1 MTPGGTQPRPNDDDG
16 DFGEALQNRL
26 SALAARLE
34 RLAKTPPPV
43 ARDTPAAM
51 KPAPEPGPEV
61 ASSEPE
67 QTAPVEVEPNYDPPP
82 PWDDSEDEDG
92 ETIEA
97 GRKPADPDPTE
108 IVEIAAALREF
119 DHRAGPADRDR
130 PLPVEQSPESGTEG
144 RLATIRKRID
154 ALKSRRDAP
163 VRADA
168 PVARAE
174 PKPATTS
181 DKAPRTPPTAPRT
194 PPTAPR
200 PGAGE
205 TLSGVSRPAPPLR
218 PQTPPSMTSDGAS
231 ELAEA
236 IAALAR
242 RTEEKREPAPPRPPA
257 AAPVQPPPAAQLPP
271 ADIGRLTDQLDELR
285 RLVRAGNAE
294 SDMSAIEAAQ
304 GVIMERLDQLMR
316 RGSESNLDEI
326 ARQILERVPS
336 SERIDAMS
344 AELDRLSER
353 MAAMDYREE
362 LVRIEARLL
371 AFEERLGAVPE
382 RAEAD
387 GPMAG
392 QLEAS
397 LAGIRESVDGLAR
410 MLNNDGGQ
418 ALARLEERLNQVS
431 DRFEATLESAPR
443 AGAVANLFER
453 LEVLAARGEA
463 AAPAIE
469 ALAKEIV
476 EIRTREQN
484 ELASLDANIQTLAQ
498 RLDSAISGK
507 VFEARSLDDLE
518 SRLASLSKRL
528 DALGSADPS
537 AEHAAEL
544 RLIEDQLAQ
553 LSGRI
558 DQLDAADPSPG
569 GLAELERQ
577 VAELMA
583 RLDQVSTD
591 HGSLRLIQE
600 HLGKLEQ
607 VVTNAGCQSPEAI
620 QQAARNAVR
629 ELSTLGGPPANSAA
643 LDALK
648 SDLRALQRAAEET
661 DRETGDS
668 IEQVNQTLDR
678 IVARL
683 SGLEQEIRGR
693 SGGGSSRGVVAASGA
708 DAAAGDADEWDP
720 IPPDQPLGPDAPRP
734 RSAPTAADRERRAD
748 FIAAAR
754 RAAQAA
760 AAEHA
765 MQRAASQREEE
776 AEDRPKGRLRRM
788 LSDHRRPLIIAAGA
802 IVLTIAVL
810 TILQPFGGGNDP
822 AANGGEASAVVE
834 PAPADAPDPGA
845 FFADPSVAPGAAP
858 AGAADLAYSAV
869 PEPALGLPPAAGP
882 DPMTLGAIPANEMA
896 VTYPMPEEAIGS
908 LRLRAAASSGDPA
921 ALYEVA
927 TRYADGRFVG
937 RDLAEAAI
945 WFERAA
951 ESGLAVA
958 QQHLASLYEQGL
970 GVPQDRQRAY
980 EWYLLAAE
988 QGNVMAM
995 HNLGVLLSQGIGD
1008 TPDFA
1013 GAIEWFTAAAAH
1025 GIRDSQYNLGV
1036 IYARG
1041 IGTDVDFMA
1050 SYQWFA
1056 LAAEQ
1061 GDADAAARRDD
1072 VASTLTPE
1080 QLAAARAAVSAW
1092 SVAGAPAAANTVA
1105 VPDGGWDGPD
1115 VRAEAPDPD
1124 NEELVRTVQ
1133 AMLIERGFDPGPAD
1147 GVAGPMT
1154 YEAVRAFQMAIG
1166 IEPTGVIDDNLL
1178 KALTD
1183 QAA

>member
-1 MTPGGTQPRPNDDDG
+1 MTPGGTLPRPNDDDG

-34 RLAKTPPPV
+34 RLARTPPPV
-43 ARDTPAAM
+43 PRQTPAAG
-51 KPAPEPGPEV
+51 KAAPEPPREPEPEV
-61 ASSEPE
+61 ASASPE
-67 QTAPVEVEPNYDPPP
+67 QAPPVEDQPNYDPPP
-82 PWDDSEDEDG
+82 PWDDSEDDDER
-92 ETIEA
+92 TMEA
-97 GRKPADPDPTE
+97 ERKPADPDPSE
-108 IVEIAAALREF
+108 IVEIAAALREL
-119 DHRAGPADRDR
+119 DHRPGLGDRGR
-130 PLPVEQSPESGTEG
+130 PLPVEQSPDSGTEG

-163 VRADA
+163 AA
-168 PVARAE
+168 PVVRTETA
-174 PKPATTS
+174 PKPATTP
-181 DKAPRTPPTAPRT
+181 DKASGTPPPSAPRRT
-194 PPTAPR
+194 
-200 PGAGE
+200 AGE
-205 TLSGVSRPAPPLR
+205 IDADVSRSAPPQKA
-218 PQTPPSMTSDGAS
+218 QTPSSKTSDGAN

-242 RTEEKREPAPPRPPA
+242 RGEEKREPAPPRQPAAMPVQPPA
-257 AAPVQPPPAAQLPP
+257 AAQLPAA
-271 ADIGRLTDQLDELR
+271 DIARLTDQLDELR

-304 GVIMERLDQLMR
+304 GVILERLDQLMR
-316 RGSESNLDEI
+316 RGSETDADEL
-326 ARQILERVPS
+326 AKQILQRVPS

-382 RAEAD
+382 RPEA
-387 GPMAG
+387 GGAVAQ

-397 LAGIRESVDGLAR
+397 LAGIRDSVDGLAR
-410 MLNNDGGQ
+410 LLNTDGST

-431 DRFEATLESAPR
+431 DRFESTLENAPR
-443 AGAVANLFER
+443 AESVANLFER
-453 LEVLAARGEA
+453 LEILAARGEA

-484 ELASLDANIQTLAQ
+484 ELASLDANIHALAQ
-498 RLDSAISGK
+498 RLDGAISGK
-507 VFEARSLDDLE
+507 IFEARSLDDLE
-518 SRLASLSKRL
+518 SRLASLAKRL
-528 DALGSADPS
+528 DELSNADPS

-544 RLIEDQLAQ
+544 RQIEDQLAQ

-558 DQLDAADPSPG
+558 DQLDATDHPTA

-577 VAELMA
+577 VADLMA
-583 RLDQVSTD
+583 RLDHVSAD
-591 HGSLRLIQE
+591 HGALRLIQE

-607 VVTNAGCQSPEAI
+607 VVTNAGHQSPEAI

-629 ELSTLGGPPANSAA
+629 ELSNLGGSRPGSAA

-648 SDLRALQRAAEET
+648 SDLRALQQAAQDS

-668 IEQVNQTLDR
+668 IDQVNQTLDR
-678 IVARL
+678 VVARL

-693 SGGGSSRGVVAASGA
+693 SGGGSSRGAVVASGA
-708 DAAAGDADEWDP
+708 DAEATDADDWDP

-734 RSAPTAADRERRAD
+734 QVAATAADRERRAD

-765 MQRAASQREEE
+765 MQRAASPRAEED
-776 AEDRPKGRLRRM
+776 EDRPKGRLRRM
-788 LSDHRRPLIIAAGA
+788 IGDHRRPLIIAAGA

-810 TILQPFGGGNDP
+810 TILQPFGGGSDP
-822 AANGGEASAVVE
+822 ATNGGEASAAVE
-834 PAPADAPDPGA
+834 PAPADTPDPGA
-845 FFADPSVAPGAAP
+845 FFADPPVAPIAIPEG
-858 AGAADLAYSAV
+858 GADLANAAV
-869 PEPALGLPPAAGP
+869 PEPALGLPPAVGP
-882 DPMTLGAIPANEMA
+882 DPMTLGAIPANDVA
-896 VTYPMPEEAIGS
+896 VAYPMPEEAVGS
-908 LRLRAAASSGDPA
+908 LRLRAAAASGDPT

-927 TRYADGRFVG
+927 ARYADGRFVA
-937 RDLAEAAI
+937 RDLVEAAI

-970 GVPQDRQRAY
+970 GVAQDRQRAY
-980 EWYLLAAE
+980 EWYLLAAG

-1041 IGTDVDFMA
+1041 IGTDADFLA

-1072 VASTLTPE
+1072 VAATLTPG

-1105 VPDGGWDGPD
+1105 IPDGGWDGPEER
-1115 VRAEAPDPD
+1115 VEAPGND
-1124 NEELVRTVQ
+1124 ELVRTIQ

-1154 YEAVRAFQMAIG
+1154 YEAVRAFQLAIG
-1166 IEPTGVIDDNLL
+1166 IEPTGIIDEDLL
-1178 KALTD
+1178 RVLTD